1 MVITNDPAEMA
12 KLNGRQLDRYL
23 RWAGYSNPDDRAD
36 ILQSF
41 YLEICNNPLIL
52 LTAIAKKYF
61 SSYIRGCLR
70 NTACQYLRQ
79 KNHSWN
85 EGPAQAQ
92 WPSADRS
99 DYSAWGSDGTCIT
112 MANVYINDFEQY
124 LRKNAVE
131 ACRSPHPHTDPRR
144 VALGAR
150 TALACLFRLRASK
163 SKGDSRSNAY
173 KTFQAWRD
181 RYNSAVPK

>member
-1 MVITNDPAEMA
+1 MFVTVDPGLMA
-12 KLNGRQLDRYL
+12 SHNGRILDRYL

-79 KNHSWN
+79 KNHS
-85 EGPAQAQ
+85 
-92 WPSADRS
+92 
-99 DYSAWGSDGTCIT
+99 
-112 MANVYINDFEQY
+112 
-124 LRKNAVE
+124 
-131 ACRSPHPHTDPRR
+131 
-144 VALGAR
+144 
-150 TALACLFRLRASK
+150 
-163 SKGDSRSNAY
+163 
-173 KTFQAWRD
+173 
-181 RYNSAVPK
+181 